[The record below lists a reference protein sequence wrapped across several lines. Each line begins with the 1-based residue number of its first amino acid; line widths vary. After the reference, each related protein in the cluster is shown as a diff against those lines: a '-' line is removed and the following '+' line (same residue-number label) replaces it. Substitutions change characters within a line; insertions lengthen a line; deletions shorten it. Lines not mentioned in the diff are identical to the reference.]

1 MSYNGYT
8 SYESWNVALWID
20 NTYELQDYFYHLIE
34 EAHEYI
40 GFYQKSNGQLRRGA
54 KGHIVSLMLKK
65 CVAEFDGNYT
75 PDNVEITRERIDEF
89 VSLEFECQY
98 LQETGAK

>member
-1 MSYNGYT
+1 MSYNGYI

-20 NTYELQDYFYHLIE
+20 NTYELQNYFYDLIE
-34 EAHEYI
+34 EAHK
-40 GFYQKSNGQLRRGA
+40 QRVNGKLRRGA
-54 KGHIVSLMLKK
+54 KAHIVDLMLKK

-89 VSLEFECQY
+89 ASLEFECQY